1 VDWTAS
7 VAQIKE
13 ELDKLESMVK
23 AVAHL
28 DKVFMHHHLDPG
40 VQEDARELLSDIGKY
55 REIIDRNE
63 YAFVHEFPLKE
74 RLLLHGIALR
84 GESETVSKDVLTA
97 AAVIRDYEAMIGAT
111 GDVYDDR
118 LGAVING

>member
-1 VDWTAS
+1 MDWTAS

-28 DKVFMHHHLDPG
+28 DKVFMNNHHSEI
-40 VQEDARELLSDIGKY
+40 QEDVRELLSDIGKY

-84 GESETVSKDVLTA
+84 GESEAVSEDVLTA